1 MIFAL
6 REKRGGGLVVEG
18 ARLVKEGRGRSGFTD
33 ISDDAHVRTVAN
45 VAFLIFLEYA
55 VNKAPRRG
63 IRCSSRRN
71 EEIEV
76 ARALDPATE
85 IRPEKRL
92 GENSSPAFPSV
103 LPRPKLKYHRERY

>member
-1 MIFAL
+1 M
-6 REKRGGGLVVEG
+6 RCEKKGEEGRVGRGGSAAREG
-18 ARLVKEGRGRSGFTD
+18 GRGRSGFTD

-92 GENSSPAFPSV
+92 GEISPAFPSV